1 MSNKDNIDFSTL
13 TWVKSEL
20 DETLNRAKDALM
32 AYIDEPEDSNQL
44 QFCITY
50 LHQIQGTLKMVE
62 LYGAA
67 MVAEEMEAVAKA
79 LLDEKIEDKDPAFDV
94 LLRSILQLPDY
105 LERIELGHKDV
116 PIVLLPLVN
125 DLRAVRSQR
134 LLSESA
140 LFNPDLNLGVPEHI
154 QQQDIALHGNQLKT
168 ALMKLRSAYQMALLK
183 WIKNDQNDK
192 VIKQMQQILS
202 KLRMVLPQ
210 TDYKQLFWV
219 YSGLLE
225 GLSDGRVKDSIAI
238 KSLAAKVDLFI
249 KDLTNKDSQTKSTG
263 HALTRN
269 FLYYI
274 ALGEAG
280 SEKVDAIK
288 AYFHLDQF
296 MPDEAE
302 IKHAQGSLSGK
313 NKELLQTVSAA
324 IKDDILVVQ
333 ESLDLFIRN
342 KSAQLE
348 ELSPL
353 LGNLQKIADTLGI
366 LGLGVARDDVLT
378 HQSELKQFIE
388 DNNRPKDGELLEVAQ
403 TLLRVESDL
412 GDHIQSLGITSERDA
427 EQDHNI
433 PQSEQREIVKQLAK
447 ESIVNLQQVKANFVA
462 FIEAPWD
469 KHQVEDNP
477 LLLKQIAGALNILD
491 LKQAG
496 DHIQQII
503 TYVDQE
509 ILTKSAKPSA
519 SELEQ
524 LATVVSSIE
533 YYLENL
539 DQGHRIR
546 ENLINEV
553 ARQIDALQQQVS
565 QDDRAEETVAET
577 DLAEQEKQAELANA
591 TKDAEETDASD
602 TAESERE
609 ESDDQDAHREAQQ
622 DSKDQPSA
630 HEHLAESELVTFGED
645 ADDFIKEVFIEEFE
659 EELPHLQ
666 SQHKTW
672 QSDPENSEQNLGE
685 MRRIFHTLKGSGRL
699 VGADV
704 IGEFGWKLE
713 NMCNRALDGAIGYN
727 QNFKTVL
734 ASGIELAE
742 ALLEALKNRGP
753 VPAVYPVVLQNAD
766 NVANGS
772 EHLVALAEVQLTEE
786 TPDLDDQDVE
796 DMAIDKDLIMEDA
809 EDDAETTES
818 VETAEVDEI
827 ETTESEPESES
838 EQVMDLSEEDAAEED
853 VDDIDKPLEYERPSE
868 LLDDVDWGDSEEQKL
883 DKDSDEDILE
893 QDEDVPQEEEAVE
906 LSWDDDDDIT
916 ETEEDTFDF
925 ADSEDLEAVLASL
938 DDDSEDESVDSENVV
953 SIESE
958 DSQQDLEQDQDDMV
972 TVGSDEQDQDAESDD
987 DWEHDTAFIQIL
999 QKEVGGHLD
1008 DMEEQLNRYRNG
1020 STEAVND
1027 DFVRTVHTLN
1037 GAASMANVKAITD
1050 MTTPLE
1056 KLALHLHDSGQQFN
1070 DQDIDN
1076 IDALIQHTKGQ
1087 LASLGNGEMPKDD
1100 EISHYFNDRVANLSD
1115 ELMETAA
1122 EDALLDEALAAEA
1135 DSDEFDFDSL
1145 EFESDTTEP
1154 IELETDELATD
1165 DVEITESESDDEAVT
1180 SDESELT
1187 ALEDESEDSDEVEIS
1202 ELETDEVDEVETDE
1216 FDMVSLEDITDEG
1229 DELETDEVEIDAV
1242 ETDADEL
1249 SALEDDTDDS
1259 EEPEVSE
1266 VGKDKL
1272 ETDDFEAGY
1281 ALNKKDETPVDEVA
1295 AAQAYEL
1302 EVDEE
1307 LLEIFSEE
1315 ASEIF
1320 DRAEHLLAELE
1331 DNPEKVDAVQGLQRD
1346 LHTLKGGARMAG
1358 LNQIGDLSHQLESLL
1373 ETIAGKQAQVDSRQF
1388 HVISTTMDQLN
1399 DMVSSDD
1406 FGQLTSIDEATQVIE
1421 QLLTSE
1427 GGEIKEQSEL
1437 DQSFFDPLTRTDDES
1452 VEDETEVLDKKGTT
1466 PARSKK
1472 SNVLSGGQIKVNSE
1486 LLDKLVNFAGEVSI
1500 YRSRMEQQSVEL
1512 KLNIDELENTVERL
1526 RRQLRDL
1533 EHETEAQII
1542 SNYQL
1547 QEEELEE
1554 DFDPLE
1560 LDQFSTIQ
1568 QLSRSLSESVSDLTN
1583 IQSYLQESVRSS
1595 ETLLI
1600 QQSRVNTELQ
1610 EGLMETRLVTFNSLV
1625 PRLRRVLRTAS
1636 QELGKNAKL
1645 VIHGSEGEMDKTVL
1659 EGIQAPLEHMIRNA
1673 VVHGLE
1679 LDRDAVNKPKQG
1691 EIEIDIS
1698 REATEVVITVQ
1709 DDGAGI
1715 DLDAVRAKALKRGL
1729 ISQDGSYNDH
1739 DIAQLI
1745 THSGLS
1751 AADTVTKLAG
1761 RGVGMDVVNNEI
1773 KRLGGSLEIS
1783 SKKGEGTLFTIRLPY
1798 TLALTQALIVQV
1810 ADHRYAIPAS
1820 GVEGLVRMSVDE
1832 FKRRIDDNDLDYDY
1846 AGEKYQIQELNKLLN
1861 VDSDIMAEGDL
1872 VPLVMIKSGDQG
1884 VALRVDQ
1891 TFGGREIVVKSV
1903 GIQVASVPGIFGATI
1918 LGDGAVVLILDII
1931 PMQRDYM
1938 QKLERL
1944 KAEGVEVQEVQEEEV
1959 ATTIMVVDDSITMR
1973 RAGERILARNDF
1985 EVMTAKDGLD
1995 ALNKLQE
2002 QIPDLMLL
2010 DIEMPRMDGYE
2021 LATAMKQSEK
2031 FKNIPII
2038 MITSRTGQKHKDRA
2052 KAIGVDRYL
2061 GKPYQELE
2069 LLENIKELLNLE
2081 DV

>member
-20 DETLNRAKDALM
+20 DETLNRAKEALM
-32 AYIDEPEDSNQL
+32 AYIEEPEDSNQL

-79 LLDEKIEDKDPAFDV
+79 LSEDSIDDKDAAFDV

-140 LFNPDLNLGVPEHI
+140 LFNPDLNLGVPEQI
-154 QQQDIALHGNQLKT
+154 QQQDIALQGNQLKT

-183 WIKNDQNDK
+183 WIKHEQTQQTINQL
-192 VIKQMQQILS
+192 QQILS
-202 KLRMVLPQ
+202 KLRMILPQ
-210 TDYKQLFWV
+210 TDFKQLFWV
-219 YSGLLE
+219 YSGLLQ
-225 GLSDGRVKDSIAI
+225 GLADNRLKDSIAI

-249 KDLTNKDSQTKSTG
+249 KDIAQKDAQVKSTG
-263 HALTRN
+263 RALTRN

-274 ALGEAG
+274 ALGEPGAD
-280 SEKVDAIK
+280 KMDVIK
-288 AYFHLDQF
+288 DYFHLDQF
-296 MPDEAE
+296 IPDEAE
-302 IKHAQGSLSGK
+302 IKHAEGSLSGK
-313 NKELLQTVSAA
+313 NKELLQTVSSA

-342 KSAQLE
+342 KSAQLD
-348 ELSPL
+348 ELTPL

-366 LGLGVARDDVLT
+366 LGLGVSRDDVLT

-388 DNNRPKDGELLEVAQ
+388 DNERPKDSVLLDVAQ
-403 TLLRVESDL
+403 TLLRIEADL
-412 GDHIQSLGITSERDA
+412 GDHIQSLGITSDTDDK
-427 EQDHNI
+427 QDHQI
-433 PQSEQREIVKQLAK
+433 PRSEQKQIVKQLAK

-477 LLLKQIAGALNILD
+477 VLLKQIAGALNILD
-491 LKQAG
+491 LSQAG
-496 DHIQQII
+496 EHIQQII
-503 TYVDQE
+503 RYVEQE

-519 SELEQ
+519 AELEQ

-539 DQGHRIR
+539 DQGNRIR
-546 ENLINEV
+546 ENLLQEV
-553 ARQIDALQQQVS
+553 GRQIDLLQQHVADDERMIETIPETEQVAND
-565 QDDRAEETVAET
+565 QDDERAEQT
-577 DLAEQEKQAELANA
+577 QAQ
-591 TKDAEETDASD
+591 D
-602 TAESERE
+602 TASVEGETPLKETRISADEPVSHSADER
-609 ESDDQDAHREAQQ
+609 
-622 DSKDQPSA
+622 
-630 HEHLAESELVTFGED
+630 VTFGDD
-645 ADDFIKEVFIEEFE
+645 ADDFIKEVFVEEFE

-666 SQHKTW
+666 SQHRAW
-672 QSDPENSEQNLGE
+672 QEDPDNNQENLIEV
-685 MRRIFHTLKGSGRL
+685 RRIFHTLKGSGRL
-699 VGADV
+699 VGAEV

-713 NMCNRALDGAIGYN
+713 NMCNRALDGAITYSD
-727 QNFKTVL
+727 NFKSVL
-734 ASGIELAE
+734 SSGIQLAQ
-742 ALLEALKNRGP
+742 ALLKALKDSGP
-753 VPAVYPVVLQNAD
+753 VPAAYPVVLQNAD
-766 NVANGS
+766 NVAGGS
-772 EHLVALAEVQLTEE
+772 EHLISLDDIHQVQDEEDTDVDEVFAEDVSFDEGSDKQELTDEFVSE
-786 TPDLDDQDVE
+786 AADDNEDSVTEDSEPDLDR
-796 DMAIDKDLIMEDA
+796 
-809 EDDAETTES
+809 
-818 VETAEVDEI
+818 VDEQADDVDVDELDKPI
-827 ETTESEPESES
+827 EYEPPTETLAQAASGAASSMFEETDDESLQKSDGDELSWEADDEDITESE
-838 EQVMDLSEEDAAEED
+838 
-853 VDDIDKPLEYERPSE
+853 DDS
-868 LLDDVDWGDSEEQKL
+868 
-883 DKDSDEDILE
+883 
-893 QDEDVPQEEEAVE
+893 
-906 LSWDDDDDIT
+906 
-916 ETEEDTFDF
+916 FDF
-925 ADSEDLEAVLASL
+925 ADSDDLEAELAAL
-938 DDDSEDESVDSENVV
+938 DQDSDDEQLETPEDEAQSQSAEDLDEDLTALDEATE
-953 SIESE
+953 ESE
-958 DSQQDLEQDQDDMV
+958 DVFLDFEEDEDFDVDMDQIM
-972 TVGSDEQDQDAESDD
+972 DEDVPADAETEQAQMDETDVD

-999 QKEVGGHLD
+999 QKEVGGHLE
-1008 DMEEQLNRYRNG
+1008 DMEIQLNEYRAG
-1020 STEAVND
+1020 SNEAVND

-1037 GAASMANVKAITD
+1037 GAASMANVKAITN

-1056 KLALHLHDSGQQFN
+1056 KLALHLHDSNQQFSE
-1070 DQDIDN
+1070 QDIEK
-1076 IDALIQHTKGQ
+1076 IEALIRHTKGQ
-1087 LASLGNGEMPKDD
+1087 LASLGNGEMPND
-1100 EISHYFNDRVANLSD
+1100 EDVSVYFRERVAALKTVDTQSD
-1115 ELMETAA
+1115 A
-1122 EDALLDEALAAEA
+1122 EDLLLDQAL
-1135 DSDEFDFDSL
+1135 
-1145 EFESDTTEP
+1145 TE
-1154 IELETDELATD
+1154 
-1165 DVEITESESDDEAVT
+1165 ESDDGLTE
-1180 SDESELT
+1180 SDGL
-1187 ALEDESEDSDEVEIS
+1187 SDTQS
-1202 ELETDEVDEVETDE
+1202 D
-1216 FDMVSLEDITDEG
+1216 G
-1229 DELETDEVEIDAV
+1229 DELEADEAETDEA
-1242 ETDADEL
+1242 ETDEA
-1249 SALEDDTDDS
+1249 
-1259 EEPEVSE
+1259 
-1266 VGKDKL
+1266 
-1272 ETDDFEAGY
+1272 ETDEAET
-1281 ALNKKDETPVDEVA
+1281 DEAETDEAETDEAETDEAETEEAETDEAETDEAETDEAETDEAETDEAETDEAETEEAETEEAETEEAETEEAETEEAETEEAETEEAETEEAETEEAETDEDKTP
-1295 AAQAYEL
+1295 AYEL
-1302 EVDEE
+1302 DVDEE

-1315 ASEIF
+1315 AAEIF
-1320 DRAEHLLAELE
+1320 DRAEHLMAELE
-1331 DNPEKVDAVQGLQRD
+1331 DKPDNTATVQALQRD

-1373 ETIAGKQAQVDSRQF
+1373 ETIAGKEMEVSPRQF
-1388 HVISTTMDQLN
+1388 QVISSTMDQLLE
-1399 DMVSSDD
+1399 MISSDD
-1406 FGQLTSIDEATQVIE
+1406 YGQLTAIDEATTQIE
-1421 QLLTSE
+1421 NLLSSE
-1427 GGEIKEQSEL
+1427 GEEVKEESEL
-1437 DQSFFDPLTRTDDES
+1437 DQSFFDPLNRMEDQADSLPETGSDKPEAAQRQTR
-1452 VEDETEVLDKKGTT
+1452 
-1466 PARSKK
+1466 R

-1500 YRSRMEQQSVEL
+1500 YRSRMEQQSAEL
-1512 KLNIDELENTVERL
+1512 RLNIDELENTVERV

-1547 QEEELEE
+1547 QDEELEE

-1583 IQSYLQESVRSS
+1583 IQNYLKESVRSS

-1679 LDRDAVNKPKQG
+1679 EDRAAVNKPEQG
-1691 EIEIDIS
+1691 EIEINIS

-1715 DLDAVRAKALKRGL
+1715 DVDAVRAKALKRGL
-1729 ISQDGSYNDH
+1729 IQKDESYSDN

-1751 AADTVTKLAG
+1751 AADKVTKLAG

-1773 KRLGGSLEIS
+1773 KRLGGGLEIS
-1783 SKKGEGTLFTIRLPY
+1783 STAGKGSLFTIRLPY

-1820 GVEGLVRMSVDE
+1820 GVEGLVRMTVDE
-1832 FKRRIDDNDLDYDY
+1832 FKRRLEDDDLNYDY
-1846 AGEKYQIQELNKLLN
+1846 AGEQYRIQELNKLLN
-1861 VDSDIMAEGDL
+1861 VDSDIMAEGDQ

-1931 PMQRDYM
+1931 PMHRDYM
-1938 QKLERL
+1938 QKLERM
-1944 KAEGVEVQEVQEEEV
+1944 KAEGIDVQEVHEEEDV
-1959 ATTIMVVDDSITMR
+1959 TTIMVVDDSITMR
-1973 RAGERILARNDF
+1973 RAGERILTRNDF

-2002 QIPDLMLL
+2002 QVPDLMLL

-2031 FKNIPII
+2031 FKDIPII

>member
-20 DETLNRAKDALM
+20 DETLNRAKEALM
-32 AYIDEPEDSNQL
+32 AYIEEPEDTNQL

-79 LLDEKIEDKDPAFDV
+79 LMDDTIDDKDAAFDV

-154 QQQDIALHGNQLKT
+154 QDQDIALQGNQLKT

-183 WIKNDQNDK
+183 WIKHEQTEQ
-192 VIKQMQQILS
+192 VINQLQQILS
-202 KLRMVLPQ
+202 KLRMILPQ
-210 TDYKQLFWV
+210 TDFKQLFWV
-219 YSGLLE
+219 YSGLLD
-225 GLSDGRVKDSIAI
+225 GLASNRLKDSFAI
-238 KSLAAKVDLFI
+238 KSLAAKVDVFI
-249 KDLTNKDSQTKSTG
+249 KDMAQNDSQVKSTG
-263 HALTRN
+263 RALTRN

-280 SEKVDAIK
+280 TEKVDAIK
-288 AYFHLDQF
+288 NYFHLDQF
-296 MPDEAE
+296 IPDEAE
-302 IKHAQGSLSGK
+302 IKHAEGSLSGK
-313 NKELLQTVSAA
+313 NKELLQTVSSA
-324 IKDDILVVQ
+324 IQDDILVVQ

-342 KSAQLE
+342 QSAQLE

-366 LGLGVARDDVLT
+366 LGLGVSRDEVLA
-378 HQSELKQFIE
+378 HQNELKQFID
-388 DNNRPKDGELLEVAQ
+388 DNERPKDAVLLDVAQ
-403 TLLRVESDL
+403 TLLRIESDL
-412 GDHIQSLGITSERDA
+412 GDHIQSLGITTDSEDNQEHR
-427 EQDHNI
+427 I
-433 PQSEQREIVKQLAK
+433 PRSEQKQIVKQLAK

-491 LKQAG
+491 LTQAG
-496 DHIQQII
+496 EYIQQII
-503 TYVDQE
+503 SYVDHE
-509 ILTKSAKPSA
+509 ILTKAAKPSA
-519 SELEQ
+519 AELEQ

-539 DQGHRIR
+539 DQGNRIR
-546 ENLINEV
+546 ENLLSEV
-553 ARQIDALQQQVS
+553 GRQIDTLQQQVS
-565 QDDRAEETVAET
+565 QDDRAVETIEETDLVEQEKSAET
-577 DLAEQEKQAELANA
+577 DIKDDEQSIDVQEDNTQSEDSSTSDVNDQVQVAEADQAEN
-591 TKDAEETDASD
+591 KDSD
-602 TAESERE
+602 N
-609 ESDDQDAHREAQQ
+609 
-622 DSKDQPSA
+622 KI
-630 HEHLAESELVTFGED
+630 VTFGED
-645 ADDFIKEVFIEEFE
+645 ADDFIKEVFVEEFE
-659 EELPHLQ
+659 EELPNLQ
-666 SQHKTW
+666 SEHQAW
-672 QSDPENSEQNLGE
+672 QVDPENNEQSLTE
-685 MRRIFHTLKGSGRL
+685 VRRIFHTLKGSGRL
-699 VGADV
+699 VGAEV

-713 NMCNRALDGAIGYN
+713 NMCNRALDGAITYN
-727 QNFKTVL
+727 DNFKSVL
-734 ASGIELAE
+734 ASGIDLAQEL
-742 ALLEALKNRGP
+742 LTALKARAT
-753 VPAVYPVVLQNAD
+753 VPAAYPVVLQNAD
-766 NVANGS
+766 NVADGS
-772 EHLVALAEVQLTEE
+772 EHLIALDDISQPEDLSAEESDLDSVFAEDTTSEDTSEVSASEEVAADEEFLESAATEE
-786 TPDLDDQDVE
+786 
-796 DMAIDKDLIMEDA
+796 A
-809 EDDAETTES
+809 EDLTTDAQG
-818 VETAEVDEI
+818 
-827 ETTESEPESES
+827 SENQSDS
-838 EQVMDLSEEDAAEED
+838 KDDL
-853 VDDIDKPLEYERPSE
+853 DDIDKPIEYEPPTDE
-868 LLDDVDWGDSEEQKL
+868 LNRLAKEQSDDSALFEDTDESSLQEDEKNEL
-883 DKDSDEDILE
+883 SLDEDEADELSL
-893 QDEDVPQEEEAVE
+893 DEDETDD
-906 LSWDDDDDIT
+906 LSLDEDETDDLSLDEDEDLT
-916 ETEEDTFDF
+916 DTEEDSFDF
-925 ADSEDLEAVLASL
+925 ADTDSLEAELASL
-938 DDDSEDESVDSENVV
+938 DEDDANEVTQPESEDGEVLSEDEAEED
-953 SIESE
+953 SIEE
-958 DSQQDLEQDQDDMV
+958 DE
-972 TVGSDEQDQDAESDD
+972 

-999 QKEVGGHLD
+999 QKEVGSHLD
-1008 DMEEQLNRYRNG
+1008 DMDDQLNHYRDG
-1020 STEAVND
+1020 SDEAVND

-1056 KLALHLHDSGQQFN
+1056 KLALHLHDLGQQFN
-1070 DQDIDN
+1070 DQDIEK

-1087 LASLGNGEMPKDD
+1087 LASLGSGEMLNDESISVYFKDRI
-1100 EISHYFNDRVANLSD
+1100 ESISDGGT
-1115 ELMETAA
+1115 ETAA
-1122 EDALLDEALAAEA
+1122 EDVLLNKALSDEDVVELDIDQSEDAFIQDDVDASDIDFDDFEVDGLNLDEA
-1135 DSDEFDFDSL
+1135 
-1145 EFESDTTEP
+1145 
-1154 IELETDELATD
+1154 ETDEA
-1165 DVEITESESDDEAVT
+1165 
-1180 SDESELT
+1180 
-1187 ALEDESEDSDEVEIS
+1187 
-1202 ELETDEVDEVETDE
+1202 ETDEAETDEAETDEAETDEAETDEAETDEAETDEAETDEAETDEVETDE
-1216 FDMVSLEDITDEG
+1216 VETDKV
-1229 DELETDEVEIDAV
+1229 ETDEVETDEV
-1242 ETDADEL
+1242 ETD
-1249 SALEDDTDDS
+1249 
-1259 EEPEVSE
+1259 EV
-1266 VGKDKL
+1266 
-1272 ETDDFEAGY
+1272 ETDEV
-1281 ALNKKDETPVDEVA
+1281 ETDEV
-1295 AAQAYEL
+1295 ETDEVETDEVDSGDIFDG

-1315 ASEIF
+1315 ATEIF
-1320 DRAEHLLAELE
+1320 DRAEHLMAELE
-1331 DNPEKVDAVQGLQRD
+1331 EKPGEVSTVQALQRD

-1373 ETIAGKQAQVDSRQF
+1373 ESIAGKQSEVDAKQF
-1388 HVISTTMDQLN
+1388 RVISTTMDQLH
-1399 DMVSSDD
+1399 DMVAADD
-1406 FGQLTSIDEATQVIE
+1406 YGQLTAIEEATDSIE
-1421 QLLTSE
+1421 KLLSSE
-1427 GGEIKEQSEL
+1427 GEQVKEESEL
-1437 DQSFFDPLTRTDDES
+1437 DQSFFDPLNRTEEDSETTLSDEG
-1452 VEDETEVLDKKGTT
+1452 DKSDSPQR
-1466 PARSKK
+1466 PAKK
-1472 SNVLSGGQIKVNSE
+1472 SNVLAGGQIKVNSE

-1500 YRSRMEQQSVEL
+1500 YRSRMEQQSAEL
-1512 KLNIDELENTVERL
+1512 RLNIDELENTVERV

-1542 SNYQL
+1542 SNYQI
-1547 QEEELEE
+1547 QGEELEE

-1583 IQSYLQESVRSS
+1583 IQNYLKESVRSS

-1636 QELGKNAKL
+1636 QELNKNAKL
-1645 VIHGSEGEMDKTVL
+1645 IIHGSEGEMDKTVL

-1679 LDRDAVNKPKQG
+1679 QDRDAANKPEQG

-1715 DLDAVRAKALKRGL
+1715 DVDAVRSKALKRGL
-1729 ISQDGSYNDH
+1729 IEKGESYSDN

-1783 SKKGEGTLFTIRLPY
+1783 STAGQGSLFTIRLPY

-1820 GVEGLVRMSVDE
+1820 GVEGLVRMTVDE
-1832 FKRRIDDNDLDYDY
+1832 FKRRLEDNDLNYDY
-1846 AGEKYQIQELNKLLN
+1846 AGEQYQIQELNKLLN
-1861 VDSDIMAEGDL
+1861 VDSEIIAEGNQ

-1944 KAEGVEVQEVQEEEV
+1944 KAEGIDMHETQEEEDV
-1959 ATTIMVVDDSITMR
+1959 TTIMVVDDSITMR
-1973 RAGERILARNDF
+1973 RAGERILTRNDF

-2002 QIPDLMLL
+2002 QVPDLMLL

-2021 LATAMKQSEK
+2021 LATNMKQSDK
-2031 FKNIPII
+2031 FKDIPII

-2052 KAIGVDRYL
+2052 MAIGVDRYL